1 MSFKILMVPLTGTSE
16 AEIHGM
22 LLAGVTTNPEYKHV
36 KILIGDKTEWFF
48 WYLANQFG
56 IYQPSWKVTK
66 PGTRSITVDT
76 MTPDDWA
83 VFTQYFD
90 FQKADYFTDG
100 RYVGYTGNMAQDSA
114 NIARQIDMDA
124 YNGVFKPYLEKV

>member
-1 MSFKILMVPLTGTSE
+1 
-16 AEIHGM
+16 
-22 LLAGVTTNPEYKHV
+22 
-36 KILIGDKTEWFF
+36 
-48 WYLANQFG
+48 
-56 IYQPSWKVTK
+56 
-66 PGTRSITVDT
+66 